1 MDKPFLRLLDKI
13 EEYEYKSLVWGDIHG
28 SLSEDD
34 VIRFA
39 EELCGEDC
47 EADKLLDDLINKGD
61 LETLRK
67 KKKEYVDIMNDLRLD
82 LNQINNGITLLDE
95 NEQIQVISKFNV
107 IEKEFKT
114 YVKLQATLK
123 TRKNVVILSEFQGQL
138 KNLFVIEGQLVKK
151 GALLAEINDSGLE
164 EQLDQM
170 LIQANFTK
178 DNFDRVKRLWEKN
191 IGSEMQFLKAKS
203 DFEKSKKMVEQI
215 RDQLSKTKIYAPFN
229 GEIDEIISNLGS
241 NLVPGSPILRV
252 VNLDIIYAEAQV
264 PEKYVSSIS
273 LGTEAIVS
281 IPLLNKEVTSKI
293 VQTGN
298 FINPNNR
305 TFRIEAPV
313 ENKDKRIKQ
322 NLNARIKI
330 KNYSNSK
337 AKVVPLRV
345 LREDASGK
353 PYLYKLVTT
362 DKKDIFLTVKS
373 FVEIGNSYNEE
384 IEITTGLSLGDVIVL
399 EGANNV
405 EDNQRVRVIE

>member
-1 MDKPFLRLLDKI
+1 MKKLIIYLSLILLLGCNSSRNSSI
-13 EEYEYKSLVWGDIHG
+13 N
-28 SLSEDD
+28 
-34 VIRFA
+34 
-39 EELCGEDC
+39 
-47 EADKLLDDLINKGD
+47 DLINKGD
-61 LETLRK
+61 LETLK
-67 KKKEYVDIMNDLRLD
+67 KRKKEYVDLINDLRLD
-82 LNQINNGITLLDE
+82 LNEINKGITLLDE

-107 IEKEFKT
+107 IEKEFNT
-114 YVKLQATLK
+114 YVKLQANLK
-123 TRKNVVILSEFQGQL
+123 SRKNVVILSEFQGTL
-138 KNLFVIEGQLVKK
+138 KNLFVKEGHLVKK
-151 GALLAEINDSGLE
+151 GQLLAEINDSGLK

-170 LIQANFTK
+170 LIQANYTQ

-203 DFEKSKKMVEQI
+203 DFETSNKMVEQI
-215 RDQLSKTKIYAPFN
+215 RDQLSKTKIYAPFD

-273 LGTEAIVS
+273 IGTEAIIS
-281 IPLLNKEVTSKI
+281 IPLLNKELTSKI

-298 FINPNNR
+298 FINPNSR

-330 KNYSNSK
+330 KNYSNDQSI
-337 AKVVPLRV
+337 VVPLRV
-345 LREDASGK
+345 LSEDASGK
-353 PYLYKLVTT
+353 PFLYKLVTT

-373 FVEIGNSYNEE
+373 FVITGANYNQE
-384 IEITTGLSLGDVIVL
+384 IEITQGVSIGDIIVL

>member
-1 MDKPFLRLLDKI
+1 MKKLIITLSLIFLFGCNSSRNSSI
-13 EEYEYKSLVWGDIHG
+13 N
-28 SLSEDD
+28 
-34 VIRFA
+34 
-39 EELCGEDC
+39 
-47 EADKLLDDLINKGD
+47 DLINKGD
-61 LETLRK
+61 LETLKK
-67 KKKEYVDIMNDLRLD
+67 KKKEYVDLMNDLRLD
-82 LNQINNGITLLDE
+82 LNDINNGIMLLDE

-107 IEKEFKT
+107 IEKEFTT
-114 YVKLQATLK
+114 YVELQANLK
-123 TRKNVVILSEFQGQL
+123 SRKNVVILSEFQGAL
-138 KNLFVIEGQLVKK
+138 KNLFVREGQLVKK
-151 GALLAEINDSGLE
+151 GELLAEINDSGLK

-170 LIQANFTK
+170 LIQANYTK

-203 DFEKSKKMVEQI
+203 DFETNNKMVEQI
-215 RDQLSKTKIYAPFN
+215 RDQLSKTKIYAPFD

-264 PEKYVSSIS
+264 PEKYVSSIE
-273 LGTEAIVS
+273 LGTEALVS

-293 VQTGN
+293 VQSGN

-305 TFRIEAPV
+305 TFRVEAPV

-330 KNYSNSK
+330 KNYSNIK
-337 AKVVPLRV
+337 ALVVPLRV
-345 LREDASGK
+345 IREDASGR
-353 PYLYKLVTT
+353 PFIYKLVET
-362 DKKDIFLTVKS
+362 DKKDVLLTVKI
-373 FVEIGNSYNEE
+373 FVETGANNDEE
-384 IEITTGLSLGDVIVL
+384 IEITKGLSIGDIIVL

>member
-1 MDKPFLRLLDKI
+1 MKKLIITLSLILLFGCNSSRNSSI
-13 EEYEYKSLVWGDIHG
+13 N
-28 SLSEDD
+28 
-34 VIRFA
+34 
-39 EELCGEDC
+39 
-47 EADKLLDDLINKGD
+47 DLIKKGD
-61 LETLRK
+61 LKTLKK
-67 KKKEYVDIMNDLRLD
+67 KKKEAVDLMNDLRLD
-82 LNQINNGITLLDE
+82 LNEINKGITLLDE

-107 IEKEFKT
+107 IEKEFNT
-114 YVKLQATLK
+114 YVKLQANLK
-123 TRKNVVILSEFQGQL
+123 SRKNVVILSEFQGPL
-138 KNLFVIEGQLVKK
+138 KNLFVREGQLVKK
-151 GALLAEINDSGLE
+151 GQLLAEINDSGLK

-203 DFEKSKKMVEQI
+203 DFETSNKMVEQI
-215 RDQLSKTKIYAPFN
+215 RDQLSKTKIYAPFD

-264 PEKYVSSIS
+264 PEKYVSSIE
-273 LGTEAIVS
+273 LGTQALVS

-293 VQTGN
+293 VQSGN

-305 TFRIEAPV
+305 TFRVEAPV

-330 KNYSNSK
+330 KNYSNLK
-337 AKVVPLRV
+337 ALVVPLRV
-345 LREDASGK
+345 IREDASGK
-353 PYLYKLVTT
+353 SFIYKLVAT
-362 DKKDIFLTVKS
+362 DKEDIFITVKS
-373 FVEIGNSYNEE
+373 FVETGNNNDEE
-384 IEITTGLSLGDVIVL
+384 IEIIKGVSIGDVIVL

>member
-1 MDKPFLRLLDKI
+1 MKKLIITLSLILL
-13 EEYEYKSLVWGDIHG
+13 
-28 SLSEDD
+28 LSCNSSRNSS
-34 VIRFA
+34 IN
-39 EELCGEDC
+39 
-47 EADKLLDDLINKGD
+47 DLINKGD
-61 LETLRK
+61 LETLKK
-67 KKKEYVDIMNDLRLD
+67 KKKEYVDLMNDLRLD
-82 LNQINNGITLLDE
+82 LNDINNGIMLLDE

-107 IEKEFKT
+107 IEKEFTT
-114 YVKLQATLK
+114 YVELQANLK
-123 TRKNVVILSEFQGQL
+123 SRKNVVILSEFQGAL
-138 KNLFVIEGQLVKK
+138 KNLFVREGQLVKK
-151 GALLAEINDSGLE
+151 GKLLAEINDSGLK

-170 LIQANFTK
+170 LIQANYTK

-203 DFEKSKKMVEQI
+203 DFETNNKMVEQI
-215 RDQLSKTKIYAPFN
+215 RDQLSKTKIYAPFD

-264 PEKYVSSIS
+264 PEKYVSSIE
-273 LGTEAIVS
+273 LGTEALVS

-293 VQTGN
+293 VQSGN

-305 TFRIEAPV
+305 TFRVEAPV

-330 KNYSNSK
+330 KNYSNIK
-337 AKVVPLRV
+337 ALVVPLRV
-345 LREDASGK
+345 IREDASGR
-353 PYLYKLVTT
+353 PFIYKLAET
-362 DKKDIFLTVKS
+362 DKKDILLTVKI
-373 FVEIGNSYNEE
+373 FVETGANNDEE
-384 IEITTGLSLGDVIVL
+384 IEITKGLSIGDIIVL

>member
-1 MDKPFLRLLDKI
+1 MKKLIITLSLILL
-13 EEYEYKSLVWGDIHG
+13 
-28 SLSEDD
+28 LSCNSSRNSS
-34 VIRFA
+34 IN
-39 EELCGEDC
+39 
-47 EADKLLDDLINKGD
+47 DLINKGD
-61 LETLRK
+61 LETLKK
-67 KKKEYVDIMNDLRLD
+67 KKKEYVDLMNDLRLD
-82 LNQINNGITLLDE
+82 LNEINNGIMLLDE

-107 IEKEFKT
+107 IEKEFTT
-114 YVKLQATLK
+114 YVELQANLK
-123 TRKNVVILSEFQGQL
+123 SRKNVVILSEFQGAL
-138 KNLFVIEGQLVKK
+138 KNLFVREGQLVKK
-151 GALLAEINDSGLE
+151 GKLLAEINDSGLK

-170 LIQANFTK
+170 LIQANYTK

-203 DFEKSKKMVEQI
+203 DFETNNKMVEQI
-215 RDQLSKTKIYAPFN
+215 RDQLSKTKIYAPFD

-264 PEKYVSSIS
+264 PEKYVSSIE
-273 LGTEAIVS
+273 LGTEALVS

-293 VQTGN
+293 VQSGN

-305 TFRIEAPV
+305 TFRVEAPV

-330 KNYSNSK
+330 KNYSNIK
-337 AKVVPLRV
+337 PLVVPLRV
-345 LREDASGK
+345 IREDASGR
-353 PYLYKLVTT
+353 PFIYKLAET
-362 DKKDIFLTVKS
+362 DKKDILLTVKI
-373 FVEIGNSYNEE
+373 FVETGANNDEE
-384 IEITTGLSLGDVIVL
+384 IEITKGLSIGDIIVL

>member
-1 MDKPFLRLLDKI
+1 MKKLI
-13 EEYEYKSLVWGDIHG
+13 V
-28 SLSEDD
+28 SLSL
-34 VIRFA
+34 I
-39 EELCGEDC
+39 
-47 EADKLLDDLINKGD
+47 LLLGCNSSRNSSINDLINKGD
-61 LETLRK
+61 LETLK
-67 KKKEYVDIMNDLRLD
+67 KRKKEYVDLINDLRLD
-82 LNQINNGITLLDE
+82 LNEINKGITLLDE

-107 IEKEFKT
+107 IEKEFNT
-114 YVKLQATLK
+114 YVKLQANLK
-123 TRKNVVILSEFQGQL
+123 SRKNVVILSEFQGTL
-138 KNLFVIEGQLVKK
+138 KNLFVKEGHLVKK
-151 GALLAEINDSGLE
+151 GQLLAEINDSGLK

-170 LIQANFTK
+170 LIQANYTQ

-203 DFEKSKKMVEQI
+203 DFETSNKMVEQI
-215 RDQLSKTKIYAPFN
+215 RDQLSKTKIYAPFD

-241 NLVPGSPILRV
+241 NLVPSSPILRV

-273 LGTEAIVS
+273 IGTEAIVS
-281 IPLLNKEVTSKI
+281 IPLLNKELTSKI

-298 FINPNNR
+298 FINPNSR

-322 NLNARIKI
+322 NLNARIEI
-330 KNYSNSK
+330 KNYSNDKSI
-337 AKVVPLRV
+337 VVPLRV
-345 LREDASGK
+345 LSEDASGK
-353 PYLYKLVTT
+353 PFLYKLVTT

-373 FVEIGNSYNEE
+373 FVITGANYNQE
-384 IEITTGLSLGDVIVL
+384 IEITQGVSIGDIIVL

>member
-1 MDKPFLRLLDKI
+1 MKKLIITLSLILL
-13 EEYEYKSLVWGDIHG
+13 
-28 SLSEDD
+28 LSCNSSRNSS
-34 VIRFA
+34 IN
-39 EELCGEDC
+39 
-47 EADKLLDDLINKGD
+47 DLINKGD
-61 LETLRK
+61 LETLKK
-67 KKKEYVDIMNDLRLD
+67 KKKEYVDLMNDLRLD
-82 LNQINNGITLLDE
+82 LNEINNGIMLLDE

-107 IEKEFKT
+107 IEKEFIT
-114 YVKLQATLK
+114 YVELQANLK
-123 TRKNVVILSEFQGQL
+123 SRKNVVILSEFQGAL
-138 KNLFVIEGQLVKK
+138 KNLFVREGQLVKK
-151 GALLAEINDSGLE
+151 GELLAEINDSGLK

-170 LIQANFTK
+170 LIQANYTK

-203 DFEKSKKMVEQI
+203 DFETNNKMVEQI
-215 RDQLSKTKIYAPFN
+215 RDQLSKTKIYAPFD

-264 PEKYVSSIS
+264 PEKYVSSIE
-273 LGTEAIVS
+273 LGTEALVS

-293 VQTGN
+293 VQSGN

-305 TFRIEAPV
+305 TFRVEAPV

-330 KNYSNSK
+330 KNYSNIK
-337 AKVVPLRV
+337 ALVVPLRV
-345 LREDASGK
+345 IREDASGR
-353 PYLYKLVTT
+353 PFIYQLVET
-362 DKKDIFLTVKS
+362 DKKDVLLTVKI
-373 FVEIGNSYNEE
+373 FVETGANNDEE
-384 IEITTGLSLGDVIVL
+384 IEITKGLSIGDIIVL

>member
-1 MDKPFLRLLDKI
+1 MKKLIITLSLILL
-13 EEYEYKSLVWGDIHG
+13 
-28 SLSEDD
+28 LSCNSSRNSS
-34 VIRFA
+34 IN
-39 EELCGEDC
+39 
-47 EADKLLDDLINKGD
+47 DLINKGD
-61 LETLRK
+61 LETLKK
-67 KKKEYVDIMNDLRLD
+67 KKKEYVDLMNDLRLD
-82 LNQINNGITLLDE
+82 LNDINNGIMLLDE

-107 IEKEFKT
+107 IEKEFTT
-114 YVKLQATLK
+114 YVELQANLK
-123 TRKNVVILSEFQGQL
+123 SRKNVVILSEFQGSL
-138 KNLFVIEGQLVKK
+138 KNLFVREGQLVKK
-151 GALLAEINDSGLE
+151 GELLAEINDSGLK

-170 LIQANFTK
+170 LIQANYTK

-203 DFEKSKKMVEQI
+203 DFETNNKMVEQI
-215 RDQLSKTKIYAPFN
+215 RDQLSKTKIYAPFD

-264 PEKYVSSIS
+264 PEKYVSSIE
-273 LGTEAIVS
+273 LGTEALVS

-293 VQTGN
+293 VQSGN

-305 TFRIEAPV
+305 TFRVEAPV

-330 KNYSNSK
+330 KNYSNIK
-337 AKVVPLRV
+337 ALVVPLRV
-345 LREDASGK
+345 IREDASGR
-353 PYLYKLVTT
+353 PFIYKLVET
-362 DKKDIFLTVKS
+362 DKKDILLTVKI
-373 FVEIGNSYNEE
+373 FVETGANNDEE
-384 IEITTGLSLGDVIVL
+384 IEITKGLSIGDIIVL

>member
-1 MDKPFLRLLDKI
+1 MKKLIITLSLILL
-13 EEYEYKSLVWGDIHG
+13 
-28 SLSEDD
+28 LSCNSSRNSS
-34 VIRFA
+34 IN
-39 EELCGEDC
+39 
-47 EADKLLDDLINKGD
+47 DLINKGD
-61 LETLRK
+61 LETLKK
-67 KKKEYVDIMNDLRLD
+67 KKKEYVDLMNDLRLD
-82 LNQINNGITLLDE
+82 LNDINNGIMLLDE

-107 IEKEFKT
+107 IEKEFTT
-114 YVKLQATLK
+114 YVELQANLK
-123 TRKNVVILSEFQGQL
+123 SRKNVVILSEFQGAL
-138 KNLFVIEGQLVKK
+138 KNFFVREGQLVKK
-151 GALLAEINDSGLE
+151 GELLAEINDSGLK

-170 LIQANFTK
+170 LIQANYTK

-203 DFEKSKKMVEQI
+203 DFETNNKMVEQI
-215 RDQLSKTKIYAPFN
+215 RDQLSKTKIYAPFD

-264 PEKYVSSIS
+264 PEKYVSSIE
-273 LGTEAIVS
+273 LGTEALVS

-293 VQTGN
+293 VQSGN

-305 TFRIEAPV
+305 TFRVEAPV

-330 KNYSNSK
+330 KNYSNIK
-337 AKVVPLRV
+337 ALVVPLRV
-345 LREDASGK
+345 IREDASGR
-353 PYLYKLVTT
+353 PFIYKLVET
-362 DKKDIFLTVKS
+362 DKKDVLLTVKI
-373 FVEIGNSYNEE
+373 FVETGANNDEE
-384 IEITTGLSLGDVIVL
+384 IEITKGLSIGDIIVL